1 MKTTDKETRT
11 APCAWWAA
19 QDARMKSI
27 ANKSKWPATV
37 HLQVERMKMALG
49 ELYSGKIYEAYNPKR
64 VSIKIDKPW
73 VKDLKQLRSM
83 EAYWAEQG
91 VTKTQTSTGLLYR
104 VA

>member
-1 MKTTDKETRT
+1 MKTVDKETRT

-27 ANKSKWPATV
+27 ANKSKWPQAV

-49 ELYSGKIYEAYNPKR
+49 ELYAGKIYEAYNAKR
-64 VSIKIDKPW
+64 VSIKIDKPF
-73 VKDLKQLRSM
+73 VKDRQLLRDM

>member
-1 MKTTDKETRT
+1 MLTEQKNTQA

-37 HLQVERMKMALG
+37 HLQVDRMKIALG

-64 VSIKIDKPW
+64 VSIKIDKPF
-73 VKDLKQLRSM
+73 VKDLKQLREM

-104 VA
+104 IA

>member
-1 MKTTDKETRT
+1 MITDQKTTLK

-27 ANKSKWPATV
+27 ANKSRWSASV
-37 HLQVERMKMALG
+37 QLQVDRMMVALG
-49 ELYSGKIYEAYNPKR
+49 ELYAGKIYEAYNVKR
-64 VSIKIDKPW
+64 VSIKIDKPV
-73 VKDLKQLRSM
+73 VKNLKQLREM

-104 VA
+104 IA

>member
-27 ANKSKWPATV
+27 ANKSKWPADV

-73 VKDLKQLRSM
+73 VKDLKQLREM

-104 VA
+104 IA

>member
-1 MKTTDKETRT
+1 MKTVDKETRT

-27 ANKSKWPATV
+27 ANKSKWPSDM
-37 HLQVERMKMALG
+37 HLRVERMKIAMG
-49 ELYSGKIYEAYNPKR
+49 ELYAGKIYEAYCPKR
-64 VSIKIDKPW
+64 VSIKVDKPFIR
-73 VKDLKQLRSM
+73 DLKQLRSM

-104 VA
+104 LA